1 MRISDWSS
9 DVCSSDQEPTHPS
22 SFQTMRKSLREV
34 FYRVGGDFSAYLSVW
49 PLLRLPDRRET
60 RRSVPSESESH
71 PVTPNGRRIS
81 WWFSDGRS
89 ADRTRFLS
97 CTTEE
102 RHVGDECVSTC

>member
-1 MRISDWSS
+1 
-9 DVCSSDQEPTHPS
+9 
-22 SFQTMRKSLREV
+22 MRKSLREV

-81 WWFSDGRS
+81 CWISDGRS
-89 ADRTRFLS
+89 ADRTRRS
-97 CTTEE
+97 EE
-102 RHVGDECVSTC
+102 RRVGKECVSTCRTRWSTDPYKNKKLPLRRCMSKY